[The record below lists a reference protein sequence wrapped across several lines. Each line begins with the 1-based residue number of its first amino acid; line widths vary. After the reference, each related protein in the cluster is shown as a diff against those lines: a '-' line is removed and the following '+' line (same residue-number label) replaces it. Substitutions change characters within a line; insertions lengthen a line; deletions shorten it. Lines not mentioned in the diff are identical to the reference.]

1 MVKTSFCE
9 RSNSS
14 FLLACLSSFVFK
26 VWHSDFYKDS
36 NRSRLIYRSWIRSCN
51 QCVRKDRKN
60 VSLSQFL
67 TIGSNKG
74 KAATIEDDVYIAPSV
89 CLVEDVVIGRG
100 SVVGAGSVVTEG
112 GIAEMIEG
120 GVNGYKIDVQE
131 LDKIKNR

>member
-36 NRSRLIYRSWIRSCN
+36 NRLRSLYRSWIRSRN
-51 QCVRKDRKN
+51 QCVRKDRRECGAE
-60 VSLSQFL
+60 SFL

-74 KAATIEDDVYIAPSV
+74 KAAFIEDDVYIAPFV

-100 SVVGAGSVVTEG
+100 SVVGLVVW
-112 GIAEMIEG
+112 
-120 GVNGYKIDVQE
+120 
-131 LDKIKNR
+131 